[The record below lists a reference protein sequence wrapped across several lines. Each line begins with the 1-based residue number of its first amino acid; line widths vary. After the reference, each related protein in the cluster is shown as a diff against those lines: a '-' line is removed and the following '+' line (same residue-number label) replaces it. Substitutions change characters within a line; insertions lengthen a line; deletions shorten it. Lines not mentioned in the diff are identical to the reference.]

1 MVVADHPAVIDG
13 YEILEALGQG
23 GMGWVYRARR
33 QGQEVALKVLRPAV
47 GATLHDRLRFQREFA
62 LASRLNHPG
71 LVKVFEQGDF
81 QGQPYF
87 TMELVDGLTLR
98 EFFQARRGQ
107 DGWMASVHSVFTRLL
122 EAIQHI
128 HRHGVLHRDLK
139 PENILVEDSGQ
150 PRLLDFGLARPR
162 DLKSGAVTE
171 PGTLIGTVHY
181 MAPEQIRG
189 GELDF
194 RADLYALGVLLYETL
209 TGRLP
214 FDHPDMMAVVCA
226 ILHEEPTPP
235 GSGGNLDELVLKLL
249 AKEPADRYQSAGE
262 LLHAWAAAC
271 GATPEEK
278 PEAPGLSLLTPRF
291 VGREAELAALTE
303 VKSGLVL
310 VEGASGVG
318 KSRFLEEVAAC
329 LRQPTRPVLASQAGE
344 TPYSLWLPFLRR
356 TALPSRLEPFRPML
370 AAVLPEF
377 GSTSQNAD
385 DPVLRF
391 RLFEGMR
398 QLLLTL
404 AGSDGLV
411 LVLEDLHR
419 ADPASLEFLGYLT
432 QTELGALVLVASL
445 QGEAP
450 PGLTTARKLVLDPL
464 SPQQTAVLARSMLG
478 YAGLSDDTVQ
488 ALHQETEGNPLFL
501 VELVRTF
508 VGEGR
513 LRLTPQGW
521 NLESGSLKPG
531 SISVTVRQ
539 ALQRRLEGLD
549 PADLEVARQAAV
561 LGMSFEFDPLQE
573 AMQLAPEQLLECLE
587 RLTRGRILAENLEY
601 RFCNR
606 PLWELL
612 SDKAPPE
619 LHRRAALV
627 LQGRA
632 EPARLAYHHRMAGQ
646 GRLAAE
652 QLVRAA
658 DAAFAVFAYRDA
670 LELLQLCSEL
680 PESDQALSPP
690 ELEERRAEA
699 LEGSGRPALARKTF
713 ERLVEGARDRE
724 TRVRLMRKLGTCC
737 QRMGELTLAA
747 EVLSQALAVAGCPL
761 PSRSWAGYLVGMTRT
776 PVGPDDVARILEHL
790 TRVLFFLRSPGWRKD
805 TLAIGILQ
813 RRLLHR
819 PGSRADSHQASLTA
833 AYILNLTLPR
843 ATLPHSRRL
852 LLRSASLYRE
862 EPDTLQKAAYFREVA
877 FLLFN
882 FGDARDGL
890 RLALEGLELST
901 RLGDV
906 HGLATANSVIYM
918 HYRFFG
924 DLRRAREHS
933 LRAQAAARQ
942 TGNPID
948 LALSTINLGTI
959 LALQRRFAELEELLA
974 ENAERAKGFPFAEAS
989 TLFTMALQ
997 ALFEGRPE
1005 QTLKLARE
1013 CYQDCNRHQIPVWKR
1028 EARVLEVRALVE
1040 LSAQNPAL
1048 RRQASRLLARVR
1060 WELAGLVP
1068 SLEAVLRRTQGDL
1081 LLQSGAREKAR
1092 RDYLEALDLL
1102 VGLGH
1107 TYEQGNT
1114 HMSLSRF
1121 YEADQPDRS
1130 LRHRELAHE
1139 CWARCDVL
1147 L

>member
-1 MVVADHPAVIDG
+1 MVVAEHPAVIDG

-23 GMGWVYRARR
+23 GMGWVYRSRR
-33 QGQEVALKVLRPAV
+33 QGQKVALKVLRPAV

-62 LASRLNHPG
+62 LASRLDHPG

-87 TMELVDGLTLR
+87 TMELVDGLNLR
-98 EFFQARRGQ
+98 EYFDARRGQ
-107 DGWMASVHSVFTRLL
+107 SDWMATVHGVFNRLL
-122 EAIQHI
+122 EAIQYI

-162 DLKSGAVTE
+162 ELKSGAVTE
-171 PGTLIGTVHY
+171 PGTLVGTVHY

-194 RADLYALGVLLYETL
+194 RADLYALGVLLYEVL
-209 TGRLP
+209 TGHLP

-226 ILHEEPTPP
+226 ILHEDPP
-235 GSGGNLDELVLKLL
+235 APGAGQALDSLVLKLL

-271 GATPEEK
+271 GAAPEGQ
-278 PEAPGLSLLTPRF
+278 PEAPGLNLLTPRF
-291 VGREAELAALTE
+291 VGREAELAALTQ
-303 VKSGLVL
+303 VGSGLVL

-318 KSRFLEEVAAC
+318 KSRFLEEAAAC

-377 GSTSQNAD
+377 GSTTQNAD

-404 AGSDGLV
+404 DGTNGLV

-419 ADPASLEFLGYLT
+419 ADPASLEFLEYLMG
-432 QTELGALVLVASL
+432 TELGGLLLLASL

-450 PGLTTARKLVLDPL
+450 PGLESAARLVLEPL
-464 SPQQTAVLARSMLG
+464 NPEHTAVLARSMLG
-478 YAGLSDDTVQ
+478 YAGLADDTVQ

-501 VELVRTF
+501 VELLRTF

-521 NLESGSLKPG
+521 SLESGSLKPG
-531 SISVTVRQ
+531 SLSVTVRQ

-549 PADLEVARQAAV
+549 PEDLEIARQAAV
-561 LGMSFEFDPLQE
+561 LGMSFEFETLGRATE
-573 AMQLAPEQLLECLE
+573 LAPERLLECLE
-587 RLTRGRILAENLEY
+587 RLIRGRILAENLEY

-612 SDKAPPE
+612 SEKAPPE
-619 LHRRAALV
+619 LHRRAALA

-632 EPARLAYHHRMAGQ
+632 EPARLAHHHRMAGQ

-652 QLVRAA
+652 QLIRAA
-658 DAAFAVFAYRDA
+658 EAAFAVFAYRDA

-680 PESDQALSPP
+680 PETDQVLSPT

-699 LEGSGRPALARKTF
+699 LEGSGQPALARKTF
-713 ERLVEGARDRE
+713 ERLVEGAPDRK
-724 TRVRLMRKLGTCC
+724 TRLRLMRKLGTCC
-737 QRMGELTLAA
+737 QRLGELTLAA
-747 EVLSQALAVAGCPL
+747 EVLSQALLVAGWPL
-761 PSRSWAGYLVGMTRT
+761 PSQSWAGFLLGLTRS
-776 PVGPDDVARILEHL
+776 PLAQEEVARILEHL

-813 RRLLHR
+813 RKLLQML
-819 PGSRADSHQASLTA
+819 GSRADSHQASLTA

-843 ATLPHSRRL
+843 ATLPYSRRL
-852 LLRSASLYRE
+852 LLRSACLYRE
-862 EPDTLQKAAYFREVA
+862 EPDTLQKAAYLREVG

-890 RLALEGLELST
+890 RLTLEGLELSV

-906 HGLATANSVIYM
+906 HGLAIVNSIAYM

-924 DLRRAREHS
+924 NLRKAREH
-933 LRAQAAARQ
+933 AIHGQAAARRI
-942 TGNPID
+942 GNPMD

-959 LALQRRFAELEELLA
+959 LALQRRGAELEELLA
-974 ENAERAKGFPFAEAS
+974 ENAERTKGFPFAEAS
-989 TLFTMALQ
+989 TLFTRALH
-997 ALFEGRPE
+997 ALFEGKPE
-1005 QTLKLARE
+1005 ETLEMARD
-1013 CYQDCNRHQIPVWKR
+1013 CYRDCNRHQIPAWKR

-1040 LSAQNPAL
+1040 LSAGNPAL

-1068 SLEAVLRRTQGDL
+1068 SLEAVLRRSQGDL
-1081 LLQSGAREKAR
+1081 LLQAGAREKAR

-1121 YEADQPDRS
+1121 HEADQPDRS
-1130 LRHRELAHE
+1130 RRHRELAHE
-1139 CWARCDVL
+1139 CWASSDVL
-1147 L
+1147 F

>member
-13 YEILEALGQG
+13 YEILEPLGQG

-33 QGQEVALKVLRPAV
+33 QGLVVALKVLRPAV
-47 GATLHDRLRFQREFA
+47 GSTLHDRLRFQREFA
-62 LASRLNHPG
+62 LAGRLNHPG
-71 LVKVFEQGDF
+71 LVKVYEQGNF

-98 EFFQARRGQ
+98 EYFNARRGQ
-107 DGWMASVHSVFTRLL
+107 SDWMATVQGVFNRLL
-122 EAIQHI
+122 EAIQYI

-171 PGTLIGTVHY
+171 PGTLVGTVHY

-214 FDHPDMMAVVCA
+214 FDHPDLMALVCA
-226 ILHEEPTPP
+226 ILHEEPPPP
-235 GSGGNLDELVLKLL
+235 GVGDALDRLVLKLL
-249 AKEPADRYQSAGE
+249 AREPADRYQSAGE
-262 LLHAWAAAC
+262 LLHAWAAVG
-271 GATPEEK
+271 GASPERQ
-278 PEAPGLSLLTPRF
+278 PESPELNLLTPRF

-303 VKSGLVL
+303 FPSGLVL

-318 KSRFLEEVAAC
+318 KSRFLEEAAAC

-370 AAVLPEF
+370 AAVLPEL
-377 GSTSQNAD
+377 GSTNQSAD

-398 QLLLTL
+398 QLLSTQ
-404 AGSDGLV
+404 AGARGLV
-411 LVLEDLHR
+411 LILEDLHR
-419 ADPASLEFLGYLT
+419 ADPASVEFLGYL
-432 QTELGALVLVASL
+432 LGHEVGGLLLIASL
-445 QGEAP
+445 QGEPP
-450 PGLTTARKLVLDPL
+450 PGLRGAKRVFLEPL
-464 SPQQTAVLARSMLG
+464 NPEQTAVLARSMLG
-478 YAGLSDDTVQ
+478 YAGLADDTVQ

-501 VELVRTF
+501 VELLRTF
-508 VGEGR
+508 VSEGR
-513 LRLTPQGW
+513 LRLTPTGW
-521 NLESGSLKPG
+521 SLESGSLRPG
-531 SISVTVRQ
+531 SLSVTVRQ
-539 ALQRRLEGLD
+539 ALQRRLEALE
-549 PADLEVARQAAV
+549 PQDLEIARQAAV
-561 LGMSFEFDPLQE
+561 LGMSFEFDSLQQ
-573 AMQLAPEQLLECLE
+573 AALLPAEQLLECLE

-606 PLWELL
+606 PLWEIF
-612 SDKAPPE
+612 SEKAPAE
-619 LHRRAALV
+619 LHRRAALA
-627 LQGRA
+627 LSGRA
-632 EPARLAYHHRMAGQ
+632 EPARLAHHHRMAGQ

-658 DAAFAVFAYRDA
+658 EAAIAVFAYRDA

-680 PESDQALSPP
+680 PEPDQVLSSA

-699 LEGSGRPALARKTF
+699 LEGSGRPAQARQSF
-713 ERLVEGARDRE
+713 ERLVEGAPNRK
-724 TRVRLMRKLGTCC
+724 TRLRLMRKLGTCC
-737 QRMGELTLAA
+737 QRMGELTLASR
-747 EVLSQALAVAGCPL
+747 VLSQALAVAGWPL
-761 PSRSWAGYLVGMTRT
+761 PSRSWTGFLLGLARDPLC
-776 PVGPDDVARILEHL
+776 PDEVARILEHL
-790 TRVLFFLRSPGWRKD
+790 TRVLFYLRSPGWKKD
-805 TLAIGILQ
+805 TLAIGVLQ
-813 RRLLHR
+813 RKLLHR
-819 PGSRADSHQASLTA
+819 PGSRADSHQASLTT

-852 LLRSASLYRE
+852 LLRSVSLYRE
-862 EPDTLQKAAYFREVA
+862 EPHSLQKAAYFRETA
-877 FLLFN
+877 FLLFH

-890 RLALEGLELST
+890 RLSLEGLELST

-906 HGLATANSVIYM
+906 HGLAPVHSIVYM

-924 DLRRAREHS
+924 DLRNAREHS
-933 LRAQAAARQ
+933 LRAQAAARE

-959 LALQRRFAELEELLA
+959 LALQRRFAELDELLA
-974 ENAERAKGFPFAEAS
+974 ENAERTSGFPFAEAS
-989 TLFTMALQ
+989 TMFTRALQ
-997 ALFEGRPE
+997 ALFQGRSE
-1005 QTLKLARE
+1005 QALELAQE
-1013 CYQDCNRHQIPVWKR
+1013 CYRYCSRHEIPVWKR

-1040 LSAQNPAL
+1040 LSSRNPAL
-1048 RRQASRLLARVR
+1048 RGQAGRLLARAR

-1068 SLEAVLRRTQGDL
+1068 GLEAVLRRTQGDL
-1081 LLQSGAREKAR
+1081 LFQAGEREKAR

-1114 HMSLSRF
+1114 HMTLSSF
-1121 YEADQPDRS
+1121 YEGDQPERS
-1130 LRHRELAHE
+1130 RRHRELAHE

-1147 L
+1147 F